1 MDSEQIH
8 PDEIWSTVVAKYFDE
23 HGLVRHQL
31 DSYNHFVFSSMM
43 EIIEDYT
50 SDRAKV
56 EVRNEPI
63 HRPGEATPKYVVFI
77 FSILFH

>member
-1 MDSEQIH
+1 MVLVDIEQIH

-31 DSYNHFVFSSMM
+31 DSYNHFVLDSVID
-43 EIIEDYT
+43 IIDDYT
-50 SDRAKV
+50 SDKAKV

-63 HRPGEATPKYVVFI
+63 HKPGEAIPRYVVSF
-77 FSILFH
+77 